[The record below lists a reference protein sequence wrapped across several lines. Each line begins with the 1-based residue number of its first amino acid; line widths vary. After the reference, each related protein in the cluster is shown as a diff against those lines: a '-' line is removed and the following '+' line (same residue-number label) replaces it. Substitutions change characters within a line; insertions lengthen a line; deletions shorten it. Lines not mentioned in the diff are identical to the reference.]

1 MPLYEQRSDSAGGWI
16 FNNAASEAPALGYA
30 KRVARAAGKFV
41 RGDVGEGVRLGMKV
55 IPVLGPFN
63 QIGNHAGEYASKWN
77 FKSTG

>member
-1 MPLYEQRSDSAGGWI
+1 MPLYEQRSRDTTSWV
-16 FNNAASEAPALGYA
+16 FNSAASEAPAIGYG

-55 IPVLGPFN
+55 TPVLGPFN
-63 QIGNHAGEYASKWN
+63 QIGTQAGEFADRWN